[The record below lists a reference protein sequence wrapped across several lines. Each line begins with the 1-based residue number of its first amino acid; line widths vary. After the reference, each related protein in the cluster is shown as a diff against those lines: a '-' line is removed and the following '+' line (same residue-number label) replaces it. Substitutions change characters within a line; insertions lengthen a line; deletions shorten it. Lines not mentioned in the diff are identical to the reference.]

1 MIQLTLIY
9 CVILIFVEDEEIKP
23 KMVQFKEKEDQIML
37 PWINKASGFVQ
48 NYHDYNC
55 SQEWTSIIVPYRDRE
70 YHLPHFIKAI
80 SDHQQLRGE
89 AFVSLSHLQYW
100 SIHVILNHM

>member
-23 KMVQFKEKEDQIML
+23 KMVQFKEQEDQKML

-70 YHLPHFIKAI
+70 HHLPHFLKAI
-80 SDHQQLRGE
+80 SDHQKLREE
-89 AFVSLSHLQYW
+89 AFVSLSHLQI
-100 SIHVILNHM
+100 STII